1 MRNSK
6 LYKEKSQGV
15 LSIIAGLLL
24 LVGASALSA
33 GVSYSDDTAAESDSD
48 ASATTS
54 TVDSQEKC
62 TWYLTGIQ
70 ASISL
75 DVLSGGTDNKYDGT
89 EMTLEKAADTDLT
102 VYTSGNQGT
111 GTADANSECTF
122 YNAKTGVSVSNSIAT
137 YAVTAE
143 DTMGADTNMNY
154 SLSALNPL
162 KVTYTKTT
170 CWNNGTA
177 DAPENAW
184 TNNASAIDMYS
195 ESNTSGSVMSLA
207 LADTLQVNG
216 TSHSERCSASS
227 VYQLKIPADKEPT
240 RPGDNITFTGP
251 SVVFDVTLPNE

>member
-33 GVSYSDDTAAESDSD
+33 GVSYSDDTAEDSNAD
-48 ASATTS
+48 FSATTS

-75 DVLSGGTDNKYDGT
+75 EVSSGGTDDKYDGT
-89 EMTLEKAADTDLT
+89 EMTLEKEAETDLT

-111 GTADANSECTF
+111 GNADANSECTF

-137 YAVTAE
+137 YAVTAA
-143 DTMGADTNMNY
+143 DTIAADTNMNY
-154 SLSALNPL
+154 SLSSSNPL

-170 CWNNGTA
+170 CWNNSSA
-177 DAPENAW
+177 DQPTNEW
-184 TNNASAIDMYS
+184 TFNASAIDMYS
-195 ESNTSGSVMSLA
+195 EGFSSGSVMSLA
-207 LADTLQVNG
+207 LADTLQVNA
-216 TSHSERCSASS
+216 TSLSERCSASS

-240 RPGDNITFTGP
+240 HPGDNITFTGP
-251 SVVFDVTLPNE
+251 SVVFDVTLLNE

>member
-15 LSIIAGLLL
+15 LSVIAGLLL

-33 GVSYSDDTAAESDSD
+33 GVSYSDDTAGDSDGD

-70 ASISL
+70 ATISL
-75 DVLSGGTDNKYDGT
+75 DVLSGGTGGKYDGT
-89 EMTLEKAADTDLT
+89 EMVLEKAADTDLT

-111 GTADANSECTF
+111 GTAEENSECTF
-122 YNAKTGVSVSNSIAT
+122 YNGKTGISVSNSIAA
-137 YAVTAE
+137 YAVTAA
-143 DTMGADTNMNY
+143 DTVGADANMNY
-154 SLSALNPL
+154 SLSLTNPL
-162 KVTYTKTT
+162 KVTYAETT

-177 DAPENAW
+177 DQPVNAW
-184 TNNASAIDMYS
+184 TTNELAIDMYG
-195 ESNTSGSVMSLA
+195 EGNASGSVMSLA
-207 LADTLQVNG
+207 LADTLQVNT
-216 TSHSERCSASS
+216 TSLSERCSASS
-227 VYQLKIPADKEPT
+227 LYQLKIPAGKEPT
-240 RPGDNITFTGP
+240 RPGNDITFTGP